1 MYSIVNIFYLKLNVS
16 EYNIAYLYANI
27 LPPFWINLFAE
38 QRGGDL
44 YPAKDTRNFSYAYQ
58 LLLVYVCIARRG
70 KRLCAYQFQ

>member
-44 YPAKDTRNFSYAYQ
+44 YPAKEIQEILAMHINCCLYM
-58 LLLVYVCIARRG
+58 
-70 KRLCAYQFQ
+70 CA